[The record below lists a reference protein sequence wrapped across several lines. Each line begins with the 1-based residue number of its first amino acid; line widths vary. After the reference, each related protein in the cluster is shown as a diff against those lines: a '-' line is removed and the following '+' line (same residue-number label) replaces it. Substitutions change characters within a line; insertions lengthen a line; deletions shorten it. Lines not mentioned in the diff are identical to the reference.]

1 MKNATILAA
10 LFALAISANARVRPN
25 SHGGPTARPSSHA
38 VSQVTT
44 LSATRPSAVPGPRAV
59 NDTAK
64 SATRPSA
71 IPGPVAV
78 KGGKK

>member
-44 LSATRPSAVPGPRAV
+44 LNATRPSAGPGPRATAKSATRPSAVPGP
-59 NDTAK
+59 
-64 SATRPSA
+64 
-71 IPGPVAV
+71 VAV
-78 KGGKK
+78 KGCKKK